1 MKKKSVDWKSLLKAD
16 PTDWL
21 LEKNNPSVRYFTL
34 RDILGRD
41 ENDPE
46 VKNARK
52 EIIESGIVPR
62 ILKKQNDDGSWG
74 IPADFYIRSKYKGT
88 VWNIILLAELGADG
102 NDSRIRKTGEFILA
116 NSQDRQSGGFA
127 YQRGEDGGLH
137 NKVIPCLTGN
147 MVFSLLRFGYPND
160 SRVKQGVKWI
170 TKYQR
175 FDDGIELA
183 PKGWPYQRFQ
193 NCWGKHTCHMG
204 VVKSLKALAEIPVKY
219 RTKAVKETIN
229 KGTEYLLQHRLYKS
243 SHDPSIIAKRF
254 WLNFS
259 FPTIW
264 KIDALEMLGVLVK
277 LGYRDNRMDDAINLL
292 ISKQDDQ
299 GRWKMEK
306 SYNNRLLV
314 GVERD
319 GKPSKWLTLNAL
331 RVFKGIA
338 QTGYNAA

>member
-1 MKKKSVDWKSLLKAD
+1 
-16 PTDWL
+16 
-21 LEKNNPSVRYFTL
+21 
-34 RDILGRD
+34 
-41 ENDPE
+41 
-46 VKNARK
+46 
-52 EIIESGIVPR
+52 
-62 ILKKQNDDGSWG
+62 
-74 IPADFYIRSKYKGT
+74 
-88 VWNIILLAELGADG
+88 
-102 NDSRIRKTGEFILA
+102 
-116 NSQDRQSGGFA
+116 
-127 YQRGEDGGLH
+127 
-137 NKVIPCLTGN
+137 
-147 MVFSLLRFGYPND
+147 
-160 SRVKQGVKWI
+160 
-170 TKYQR
+170 
-175 FDDGIELA
+175 
-183 PKGWPYQRFQ
+183 
-193 NCWGKHTCHMG
+193 MG

-259 FPTIW
+259 FPTLW

-338 QTGYNAA
+338 KTGYKAA